1 MSDMEIVSDA
11 SDAGALVPWNLLQE
25 QQEREVEPAA
35 EESTEEVVTAG
46 LQQTSLHRFGQATL
60 RTTLGTSVP
69 IAGPVKKVQDADL
82 PFACRFCSQRFRT
95 SQGRHG
101 HERQTH
107 EVLFTEAQ
115 RAGCATVSFEPQP
128 PATASASSSS
138 KPPAT
143 PSASSSSKPQPEEA
157 GSQEEEDEGEPGG
170 KATVFEK
177 SCSKTLLNISTQF
190 LSDSFK
196 WPHAGT
202 SPKRY

>member
-1 MSDMEIVSDA
+1 M
-11 SDAGALVPWNLLQE
+11 QE

-35 EESTEEVVTAG
+35 EESTEEGVTSWFAADFVTPLWAG
-46 LQQTSLHRFGQATL
+46 DASY
-60 RTTLGTSVP
+60 TLGTSVP
-69 IAGPVKKVQDADL
+69 IAGPVKKVEDADL
-82 PFACRFCSQRFRT
+82 PCACRFCSQRFRT

-107 EVLFTEAQ
+107 EVLFKAAP
-115 RAGCATVSFEPQP
+115 RAGCATVSFKPQP
-128 PATASASSSS
+128 PATA
-138 KPPAT
+138 T
-143 PSASSSSKPQPEEA
+143 ASSSSKPQPEEA

-170 KATVFEK
+170 KAIVFEK

-202 SPKRY
+202 NPKRY